1 MATPVPP
8 DSDRPESSEESSF
21 DGPLSDRKRQ
31 QGVRARISS
40 FQMPAGIQLI
50 SILDIRP
57 PTKSRNMPALQP
69 KRLHG
74 RWHETLEQTLAQL
87 GAEHLDFCGI
97 LKQCLQLTQF
107 SLNFPWIKCHQNDAI
122 VLQSQIYSR
131 QISFQ
136 NSWKPSIKPLFKG
149 WVLTLLRVIWS
160 CLS

>member
-1 MATPVPP
+1 MSTPAIP

-69 KRLHG
+69 KRLLEG
-74 RWHETLEQTLAQL
+74 DIPSTVGCGAPIFLRNIETV
-87 GAEHLDFCGI
+87 
-97 LKQCLQLTQF
+97 KQCFQLTQF
-107 SLNFPWIKCHQNDAI
+107 SINFPIRVMQ
-122 VLQSQIYSR
+122 
-131 QISFQ
+131 
-136 NSWKPSIKPLFKG
+136 FKKF
-149 WVLTLLRVIWS
+149 
-160 CLS
+160 